1 MADSSDTPTEA
12 KYEILIEA
20 EEFDDFGGWTLDSQF
35 ETEMGSPYLLA
46 HGLGERRSLAA
57 VSALPIPASR
67 ARRTLR

>member
-46 HGLGERRSLAA
+46 HGLGGA
-57 VSALPIPASR
+57 
-67 ARRTLR
+67 T